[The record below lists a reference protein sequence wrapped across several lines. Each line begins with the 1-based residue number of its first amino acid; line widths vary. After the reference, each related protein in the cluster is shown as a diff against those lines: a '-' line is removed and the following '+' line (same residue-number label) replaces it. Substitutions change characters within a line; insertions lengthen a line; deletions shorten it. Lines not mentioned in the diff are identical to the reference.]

1 MPNCIFCKIINKEL
15 PAEITYEDD
24 LVMVF
29 KDIHPK
35 AKIHQLLIPKLHIKS
50 LLDLNI
56 EHENII
62 KHAIYK
68 IPEIAKQLGLTGFR
82 TIINTGKDGGQ
93 IVDHLHFHIL
103 SPVSTV

>member
-1 MPNCIFCKIINKEL
+1 MENCIFCKIINRKL
-15 PAEITYEDD
+15 PADITCEDD
-24 LVMVF
+24 IILVF
-29 KDIHPK
+29 KDINPK

-50 LLDLNI
+50 LLELKL
-56 EHENII
+56 EHQNII
-62 KHAIYK
+62 NHAIYK

-103 SPVSTV
+103 SPV